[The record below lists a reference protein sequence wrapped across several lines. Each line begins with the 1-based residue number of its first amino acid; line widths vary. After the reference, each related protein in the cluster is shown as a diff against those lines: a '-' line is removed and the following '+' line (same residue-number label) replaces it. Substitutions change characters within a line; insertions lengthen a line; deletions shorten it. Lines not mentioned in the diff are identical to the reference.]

1 MQSKSNSVFVRHL
14 ECPKCGSS
22 DANSL
27 FTDGHTYCYA
37 CEAYTPSDKVQ
48 ATQASPKPQQPV
60 VGLSRGLPEAIPDR
74 GITRATVESYNVT
87 MEGGNHYYPYH
98 DKKGRVIAHKI
109 RHVQDKAF
117 KSQGNIQDAVLF
129 GQNIFPQGGKYI
141 TLVEGELDALAAY
154 QLMGS
159 KWPVVSIK
167 NGAKSALK
175 DCKAQFE
182 YLDSFESIVIAFDAD
197 EPGQQAASEV
207 AELFGNKAKIMK
219 HANGYKDACEY
230 SADSAA
236 QDWNN
241 AWWRAEVYVPDGI
254 INAKELLESVLKPI
268 EQAKLGY
275 PWAGLNE
282 LTMGIREAELITI
295 TAGSG
300 LGKSQFMREIVYHL
314 LKSSEGNLGLMFL
327 EESAERTARSIM
339 SMHANK
345 PLHLP
350 TTEATEDEII
360 EAYENTLGT
369 GRVYLF
375 DHFGSTGIDNIL
387 NRVRYMARALDC
399 RIIFLDHVSIVVSAQ
414 EGITDERK
422 AIDEI
427 MTKLRMMVQET
438 GITLF
443 CVSHL
448 RRPDGK
454 GFEEGAVT
462 SLSALRG
469 SHSIAQLSDIVIGLE
484 RNGQAE
490 DMSERHTTKVRV
502 LKNRFCGITGPACGL
517 YYDQITGRMTEVRVE
532 L

>member
-1 MQSKSNSVFVRHL
+1 MQSKKTSHLVRHMA
-14 ECPKCGSS
+14 CDSCGSS
-22 DANSL
+22 DAKSL
-27 FTDGHTYCYA
+27 WSDGHTYCFK
-37 CEAYTPSDKVQ
+37 CEAWGRSEDSVGTEV
-48 ATQASPKPQQPV
+48 SPKAQQPV

-74 GITRATVESYNVT
+74 GITRSTVEAYNVT
-87 MEGGNHYYPYH
+87 MEGGSHYYPYH
-98 DKKGRVIAHKI
+98 DKKGRLIAHKI

-117 KSQGNIQDAVLF
+117 KSQGNIQDATLF
-129 GQNIFPQGGKYI
+129 GQHLFPPGGKFV

-154 QLMGS
+154 QMMGS
-159 KWPVVSIK
+159 KWPALSIK

-182 YLDSFESIVIAFDAD
+182 YLDSFENIIIAFDAD

-207 AELFGNKAKIMK
+207 AELFGNKAKLMR
-219 HANGYKDACEY
+219 HVGGYKDACEY
-230 SADSAA
+230 SADNAS
-236 QDWNN
+236 QDWVN
-241 AWWRAEVYVPDGI
+241 AWWRAEQYVPDGI
-254 INAKELLESVLKPI
+254 INGNELLDKVLKPI
-268 EQAKLGY
+268 EAAKIGY
-275 PWAGLNE
+275 PWAGLNK
-282 LTMGIREAELITI
+282 LTMGIRQAELITV

-314 LKSSEGNLGLMFL
+314 LNTADGNLGLMFL

-360 EAYENTLGT
+360 QAYEATLGT

-375 DHFGSTGIDNIL
+375 DHFGSTSIDNIL

-399 RIIFLDHVSIVVSAQ
+399 RTVFLDHVSIVVSAQ
-414 EGITDERK
+414 EGISDERK

-427 MTKLRMMVQET
+427 MTKLRMLVQET

-490 DMSERHTTKVRV
+490 DMAERHTTKVRV
-502 LKNRFCGITGPACGL
+502 LKNRFSGITGPACGL
-517 YYDQITGRMTEVRVE
+517 YYDQFTGRMLEVMVD